1 MSFWPVPDI
10 MKTDIYEL
18 TPEVFLQRGVKL
30 VMLDVDNTISPY
42 DKDNAEPQLI
52 SWANEMKAAGLELFI
67 LSNNRGHRPAVFAD
81 ALGIEYIGK
90 AKKPFTKAMKNVLAR
105 KNCAPENAALI
116 GDQIYTDTL
125 CAKCVGALAVTVEPI
140 KFTNIFLKLRYH
152 LEAPF
157 RIQYKR
163 RDLKNAKQ

>member
-18 TPEVFLQRGVKL
+18 TPDVFLQRGVKL

-42 DKDNAEPQLI
+42 DEDNASQKLVD
-52 SWANEMKAAGLELFI
+52 WAENMKRAGLELFI
-67 LSNNRGHRPAVFAD
+67 LSNNRGHRPAVFAE

-90 AKKPFTKAMKNVLAR
+90 AKKPFTKAMKMVLAQ
-105 KNCAPENAALI
+105 KKCLPEKAALI

-157 RIQYKR
+157 RAQYKR
-163 RDLKNAKQ
+163 RNSKNA